1 MREIEQDGF
10 ITDEIYIK
18 ETPSRR
24 GIELEQ
30 SGDGK
35 AVPATECRYPNCE
48 ECDDYIRFRGAN
60 YCTVPMVL
68 NKQTWRLTADLIA
81 DMRKEIDEVKE
92 MVYDE
97 ILGQKSEAETGNY
110 SVDEGFRF
118 LTEEEYEALSPLNKY
133 WYDKAVATHF
143 SDDWKKFVGNV
154 VANNE
159 GDTIEIRKYA
169 PLPKEEDEP

>member
-10 ITDEIYIK
+10 ITDEIYIQ
-18 ETPSRR
+18 ETPTRR
-24 GIELEQ
+24 GIELQE

-35 AVPATECRYPNCE
+35 AVPATECKYPNCE
-48 ECDDYIRFRGAN
+48 ECDDYIRFKGAN

-97 ILGQKSEAETGNY
+97 ILGKKSSAETGNY
-110 SVDEGFRF
+110 SV
-118 LTEEEYEALSPLNKY
+118 
-133 WYDKAVATHF
+133 
-143 SDDWKKFVGNV
+143 
-154 VANNE
+154 
-159 GDTIEIRKYA
+159 
-169 PLPKEEDEP
+169 EDEPRGRICFNCAFYEPRGWCRMYEHPVTPQMWCDKWEFEL

>member
-97 ILGQKSEAETGNY
+97 ILGKKSSAETGNY
-110 SVDEGFRF
+110 LFSQANSGSVCVECIH
-118 LTEEEYEALSPLNKY
+118 
-133 WYDKAVATHF
+133 YDPTSESTGHCRKHNRAVTVT
-143 SDDWKKFVGNV
+143 SSC
-154 VANNE
+154 NE
-159 GDTIEIRKYA
+159 GEFRI
-169 PLPKEEDEP
+169 

>member
-10 ITDEIYIK
+10 ITDEIYIQ

-24 GIELEQ
+24 GIELQE

-48 ECDDYIRFRGAN
+48 ECDDYIRFKGAN

-81 DMRKEIDEVKE
+81 DMRKEIDELKE

-97 ILGQKSEAETGNY
+97 ILGKKSSAETGNY
-110 SVDEGFRF
+110 SFSQANSGSICKNC
-118 LTEEEYEALSPLNKY
+118 EYYE
-133 WYDKAVATHF
+133 
-143 SDDWKKFVGNV
+143 
-154 VANNE
+154 
-159 GDTIEIRKYA
+159 
-169 PLPKEEDEP
+169 PLPPLDDAEDDLPSGYCVLHLKTVLEKTTCNHGVFKP

>member
-10 ITDEIYIK
+10 ITDEIYIQ

-24 GIELEQ
+24 GIELQE

-48 ECDDYIRFRGAN
+48 ECDDYIRFKGAN

-97 ILGQKSEAETGNY
+97 ILGKKSSAETGNY
-110 SVDEGFRF
+110 SVEGGV
-118 LTEEEYEALSPLNKY
+118 LIDHTGYHKQ
-133 WYDKAVATHF
+133 
-143 SDDWKKFVGNV
+143 V
-154 VANNE
+154 VAGRELWCPDGCHIETHEGIHYWVPDAENE
-159 GDTIEIRKYA
+159 Q
-169 PLPKEEDEP
+169 

>member
-10 ITDEIYIK
+10 ITDEIYIQ
-18 ETPSRR
+18 ETPTRR
-24 GIELEQ
+24 GIELQE

-48 ECDDYIRFRGAN
+48 ECDDYIRFKGAN

-81 DMRKEIDEVKE
+81 DMRKEIDELKE

-97 ILGQKSEAETGNY
+97 ILGKKSSAETGNY
-110 SVDEGFRF
+110 SFSQANSGSVCENCTYYEPFDDPEDDFPSGYCVLH
-118 LTEEEYEALSPLNKY
+118 LTTVLS
-133 WYDKAVATHF
+133 KATCIHGVF
-143 SDDWKKFVGNV
+143 K
-154 VANNE
+154 
-159 GDTIEIRKYA
+159 
-169 PLPKEEDEP
+169 P